1 MGGRHISARGLA
13 LIKAFEGFRPTIYLC
28 PGQAPTIG
36 YGHTLSAGEHR
47 QMSDG
52 ISEKQADALLRED
65 VGVAEEAV
73 SRHILVALTDNQF
86 DALVSFT
93 FNVGSGALGRSTLK
107 VRLNQGRYDEVPA
120 ELMKWVW
127 AGGRKLPG
135 LIRRRQAEAA
145 LYRNNYIATP
155 GGQS

>member
-1 MGGRHISARGLA
+1 
-13 LIKAFEGFRPTIYLC
+13 
-28 PGQAPTIG
+28 
-36 YGHTLSAGEHR
+36 
-47 QMSDG
+47 MSHG
-52 ISEKQADALLRED
+52 ISEEQADALLRED